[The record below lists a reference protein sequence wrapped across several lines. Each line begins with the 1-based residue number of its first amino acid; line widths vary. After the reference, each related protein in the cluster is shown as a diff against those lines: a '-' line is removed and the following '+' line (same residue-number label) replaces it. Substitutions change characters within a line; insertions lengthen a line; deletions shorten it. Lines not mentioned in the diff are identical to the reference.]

1 MSLNDVLEN
10 INFAK
15 DVLQASKKLYRKDIR
30 PGITLT
36 DNKIKDILKLITSL
50 EKRRI
55 LLKGITRKLLVKKE
69 DISFF
74 FFTINDSWL
83 TIYEKCTHT
92 IS

>member
-1 MSLNDVLEN
+1 MFYRLLKSLIEK
-10 INFAK
+10 IFG
-15 DVLQASKKLYRKDIR
+15 

-36 DNKIKDILKLITSL
+36 DNKIKDIIKLIKPL

-74 FFTINDSWL
+74 FFN
-83 TIYEKCTHT
+83 H
-92 IS
+92 